1 MEPLNKLT
9 ADGACRTVFS
19 NDVSFASFYNAAI
32 FEGKQIIHP
41 DRLVRYEN
49 DISFIINDSKRAED
63 KKRRRN
69 IVVKS
74 DINGI
79 YCILGVEH
87 QSSVDQAMV
96 VRCAIYEMLEYLKQL
111 ENKEY
116 KRLVPQIMV
125 AFYTG
130 PKKWNV
136 PVKLSDYFEIPEEL
150 KKYFNDWKIILVDVK
165 EMDTSKIKDEQTR
178 YFIEA
183 IQAMYKGDYI
193 KLHQKRKMN
202 TNNLIYAA
210 IITGSLDMIKDI
222 VEGGE
227 MAMCKAMDQL
237 FQRFENQGIEKG
249 KLNTLKEQLKVKLGT
264 ISSPLEKQL
273 TNTSLEKLNVLT
285 LNIFNVR
292 NEEDKHILN
301 TMFILFYLFYVFH
314 LLNLEF
320 LLDKFLVLFY
330 RVHK

>member
-1 MEPLNKLT
+1 MIPINKVT
-9 ADGACRTVFS
+9 SDSACRTFLS
-19 NDVSFASFYNAAI
+19 NDVSFASFINAVV
-32 FEGKQIIHP
+32 FEGEQLIRP
-41 DRLVRYEN
+41 ENLVRYEN
-49 DISFIINDSKRAED
+49 DTAFIINDSKRIED
-63 KKRRRN
+63 KKRRRD

-74 DINGI
+74 DVNGI

-183 IQAMYKGDYI
+183 IQAMYKGSYED
-193 KLHQKRKMN
+193 LKRLKKMKKEN
-202 TNNLIYAA
+202 FLYAA
-210 IITGSLDMIKDI
+210 IITGSIDQVENVLEGDEMDMCEGMERMAEGFRSEGRTQGREEGILVGR
-222 VEGGE
+222 VEGKLE
-227 MAMCKAMDQL
+227 
-237 FQRFENQGIEKG
+237 EKQ
-249 KLNTLKEQLKVKLGT
+249 NTLLMQLRCKLGDLSKETENT
-264 ISSPLEKQL
+264 IRSS
-273 TNTSLEKLNVLT
+273 TMEKLNKLTVSIFDIQSENDVLR
-285 LNIFNVR
+285 II
-292 NEEDKHILN
+292 H
-301 TMFILFYLFYVFH
+301 
-314 LLNLEF
+314 
-320 LLDKFLVLFY
+320 
-330 RVHK
+330 

>member
-9 ADGACRTVFS
+9 ADSACRTVFS

-63 KKRRRN
+63 KKRRRD

-79 YCILGVEH
+79 YCILGIEH
-87 QSSVDQAMV
+87 QSSIDETMV
-96 VRCAIYEMLEYLKQL
+96 IRCGIYEMLEYLKQA

-116 KRLVPQIMV
+116 KRLVPQIIV
-125 AFYTG
+125 VLYTG
-130 PKKWNV
+130 PKKWNS

-150 KKYFNDWKIILVDVK
+150 KKYFDDWKIILVDVK

-183 IQAMYKGDYI
+183 IQAMYKGSYED
-193 KLHQKRKMN
+193 LKRLKRMKKEN
-202 TNNLIYAA
+202 FLYAA
-210 IITGSLDMIKDI
+210 IITGSIDQVESVLEGDEMDMC
-222 VEGGE
+222 EGME
-227 MAMCKAMDQL
+227 RMAEG
-237 FQRFENQGIEKG
+237 FRNEGRSEG
-249 KLNTLKEQLKVKLGT
+249 KLEEKRSTLKEQLEIKLGT
-264 ISSPLEKQL
+264 ISNNLELQL
-273 TNTSLEKLNVLT
+273 TNATLEKLNILT
-285 LNIFNVR
+285 RNIFNIT
-292 NEEDKHILN
+292 NEED
-301 TMFILFYLFYVFH
+301 
-314 LLNLEF
+314 
-320 LLDKFLVLFY
+320 VL
-330 RVHK
+330 KIIN

>member
-1 MEPLNKLT
+1 MIPINKVT
-9 ADGACRTVFS
+9 SDSACRTFLS
-19 NDVSFASFYNAAI
+19 NDVSFASFINAVV
-32 FEGKQIIHP
+32 FEGEQLIHP
-41 DRLVRYEN
+41 ENLVYYEN
-49 DISFIINDSKRAED
+49 DTAFIINDSKRIED
-63 KKRRRN
+63 KKRRRD

-74 DINGI
+74 DVNGI

-165 EMDTSKIKDEQTR
+165 EMDTSKISDEQTR

-183 IQAMYKGDYI
+183 IQAMYKGSYED
-193 KLHQKRKMN
+193 LKRLKRMKKEN
-202 TNNLIYAA
+202 FLYAA
-210 IITGSLDMIKDI
+210 IITGSIDQVENVLEGDEIDMC
-222 VEGGE
+222 EGMERMAEGFRKEGE
-227 MAMCKAMDQL
+227 V
-237 FQRFENQGIEKG
+237 RGVIRGRSEG
-249 KLNTLKEQLKVKLGT
+249 KLEEKQNTLLTLLTCKLGNLSKETENT
-264 ISSPLEKQL
+264 IRSS
-273 TNTSLEKLNVLT
+273 TMEKLNKLT
-285 LNIFNVR
+285 LSIFDIQS
-292 NEEDKHILN
+292 EEDALRIIN
-301 TMFILFYLFYVFH
+301 
-314 LLNLEF
+314 
-320 LLDKFLVLFY
+320 
-330 RVHK
+330 

>member
-63 KKRRRN
+63 KKRRRD

-79 YCILGVEH
+79 YCILGIEH
-87 QSSVDQAMV
+87 QSSIDETMV
-96 VRCAIYEMLEYLKQL
+96 IRCGIYEMLEYLKQA

-116 KRLVPQIMV
+116 KRLVPQIIV
-125 AFYTG
+125 VLYTG
-130 PKKWNV
+130 TKKWNG
-136 PVKLSDYFEIPEEL
+136 PLKFSDYFEIPEEL
-150 KKYFNDWKIILVDVK
+150 KKYFDDWKIILVDVK

-183 IQAMYKGDYI
+183 IQAMYKGSYED
-193 KLHQKRKMN
+193 LKRLKRMKKEN
-202 TNNLIYAA
+202 FLYAA
-210 IITGSLDMIKDI
+210 IITGSIDQVENVLEGDEIDMC
-222 VEGGE
+222 EGMERMAEGFRKEGE
-227 MAMCKAMDQL
+227 V
-237 FQRFENQGIEKG
+237 RGVIRGRSEG
-249 KLNTLKEQLKVKLGT
+249 KLEEKQNTLLTLLTCKLGNLSKETENT
-264 ISSPLEKQL
+264 IRSS
-273 TNTSLEKLNVLT
+273 TMEKLNKLT
-285 LNIFNVR
+285 LSIFDIQS
-292 NEEDKHILN
+292 EEDALRIIN
-301 TMFILFYLFYVFH
+301 
-314 LLNLEF
+314 
-320 LLDKFLVLFY
+320 
-330 RVHK
+330 

>member
-63 KKRRRN
+63 KKRRRD

-79 YCILGVEH
+79 YCILGIEH
-87 QSSVDQAMV
+87 QSSIDETMV
-96 VRCAIYEMLEYLKQL
+96 IRCGIYEMLEYLKQA

-116 KRLVPQIMV
+116 KRLVPQIIV
-125 AFYTG
+125 VLYIG
-130 PKKWNV
+130 PKKWNS

-222 VEGGE
+222 VEGDE
-227 MAMCKAMDQL
+227 MDMCEGMERMAEG
-237 FQRFENQGIEKG
+237 FRSEGREEGILVGRVEG
-249 KLNTLKEQLKVKLGT
+249 KLEEKQNMLNELLKVKLGSL
-264 ISSPLEKQL
+264 SSNLEKQL
-273 TNTSLEKLNVLT
+273 SNTSIEKLNVLT
-285 LNIFNVR
+285 RHIFNVT
-292 NEEDKHILN
+292 NED
-301 TMFILFYLFYVFH
+301 
-314 LLNLEF
+314 
-320 LLDKFLVLFY
+320 DVL
-330 RVHK
+330 KLIN

>member
-32 FEGKQIIHP
+32 FEGKQIIHSE
-41 DRLVRYEN
+41 RLVRYEN
-49 DISFIINDSKRAED
+49 DISFLINDSKRAED
-63 KKRRRN
+63 KKRRRD

-79 YCILGVEH
+79 YCLLGIEH
-87 QSSVDQAMV
+87 QSSIDETMV
-96 VRCAIYEMLEYLKQL
+96 IRCGIYEMLEYLKQV

-222 VEGGE
+222 VEGDEMDMCEGMERMGE
-227 MAMCKAMDQL
+227 G
-237 FQRFENQGIEKG
+237 FRSEGRTQGREEGILVGRVEG
-249 KLNTLKEQLKVKLGT
+249 KLEEKQNMLNELLKVKLGSL
-264 ISSPLEKQL
+264 SSNLEKQL
-273 TNTSLEKLNVLT
+273 SNTSIEKLNVLT
-285 LNIFNVR
+285 RYIFNVN
-292 NEEDKHILN
+292 NED
-301 TMFILFYLFYVFH
+301 
-314 LLNLEF
+314 
-320 LLDKFLVLFY
+320 DVL
-330 RVHK
+330 RIIH

>member
-1 MEPLNKLT
+1 MV
-9 ADGACRTVFS
+9 R
-19 NDVSFASFYNAAI
+19 
-32 FEGKQIIHP
+32 FEF
-41 DRLVRYEN
+41 

-74 DINGI
+74 GINGI
-79 YCILGVEH
+79 YCLLGIEH
-87 QSSVDQAMV
+87 QSSIDETMV
-96 VRCAIYEMLEYLKQL
+96 IRCGIYEMLEYLKQA

-116 KRLVPQIMV
+116 KRLVPQIIV
-125 AFYTG
+125 VLYTG

-222 VEGGE
+222 VEGDEMDMCEGMERMAEGFRKEGE
-227 MAMCKAMDQL
+227 ARSKSKYKA
-237 FQRFENQGIEKG
+237 EGIIEG
-249 KLNTLKEQLKVKLGT
+249 KLEEKQNMLKEQLGIKFGSL
-264 ISSPLEKQL
+264 SSNL
-273 TNTSLEKLNVLT
+273 TNQLSKASIEKLNVLT
-285 LNIFNVR
+285 RHIFNVT
-292 NEEDKHILN
+292 NEED
-301 TMFILFYLFYVFH
+301 
-314 LLNLEF
+314 
-320 LLDKFLVLFY
+320 VL
-330 RVHK
+330 KIIN

>member
-9 ADGACRTVFS
+9 SDGACRTVFS

-63 KKRRRN
+63 KKRRRD

-79 YCILGVEH
+79 YCILGIEH
-87 QSSVDQAMV
+87 QSSIDETMV
-96 VRCAIYEMLEYLKQL
+96 IRCGIYEMLEYLKQA

-130 PKKWNV
+130 PKKWNS

-183 IQAMYKGDYI
+183 IQEMYKGNFEG
-193 KLHQKRKMN
+193 LHRRIKMN
-202 TNNLIYAA
+202 RDNFIYAA
-210 IITGSLDMIKDI
+210 IITGSIDQVENVLEGDEMDMCEGMERMAEGFRNEGRKD
-222 VEGGE
+222 GE
-227 MAMCKAMDQL
+227 K
-237 FQRFENQGIEKG
+237 REK
-249 KLNTLKEQLKVKLGT
+249 KTVLSLLKVKLGNVSNQLEQA
-264 ISSPLEKQL
+264 IQNSSI
-273 TNTSLEKLNVLT
+273 EKLNTLT
-285 LNIFNVR
+285 LSIFDIT
-292 NEEDKHILN
+292 NED
-301 TMFILFYLFYVFH
+301 
-314 LLNLEF
+314 
-320 LLDKFLVLFY
+320 DVL
-330 RVHK
+330 KIIN

>member
-9 ADGACRTVFS
+9 SDGACRTVFS

-63 KKRRRN
+63 KKRRRD

-79 YCILGVEH
+79 YCILGIEH
-87 QSSVDQAMV
+87 QSSIDETMV
-96 VRCAIYEMLEYLKQL
+96 IRCGIYEMLEYLKQA

-116 KRLVPQIMV
+116 KRLVPQIIV
-125 AFYTG
+125 VLYTG
-130 PKKWNV
+130 PKKWNS

-222 VEGGE
+222 VEGDE
-227 MAMCKAMDQL
+227 MDMCEGMERMAEG
-237 FQRFENQGIEKG
+237 FRSEGREEGILVGRVEG
-249 KLNTLKEQLKVKLGT
+249 KLEEKQNTLLMQLRCKLGDLSKETENT
-264 ISSPLEKQL
+264 IRSS
-273 TNTSLEKLNVLT
+273 TMEKLNKLTVSIFDIQSENDVLR
-285 LNIFNVR
+285 II
-292 NEEDKHILN
+292 H
-301 TMFILFYLFYVFH
+301 
-314 LLNLEF
+314 
-320 LLDKFLVLFY
+320 
-330 RVHK
+330 

>member
-63 KKRRRN
+63 KKRRRD

-79 YCILGVEH
+79 YCLLGIEH
-87 QSSVDQAMV
+87 QSSIDETMV
-96 VRCAIYEMLEYLKQL
+96 IRCGIYEMLEYLKQA

-116 KRLVPQIMV
+116 KRLVPQIIV
-125 AFYTG
+125 VLYTG
-130 PKKWNV
+130 PKKWNS

-222 VEGGE
+222 VEGDEIDMCEGME
-227 MAMCKAMDQL
+227 RMAEG
-237 FQRFENQGIEKG
+237 FRSEGREEGILVGRVEG
-249 KLNTLKEQLKVKLGT
+249 KLEEKQNTLLMQLRCKLGDLSKETENT
-264 ISSPLEKQL
+264 IRSS
-273 TNTSLEKLNVLT
+273 TMEKLNKLTVSVFDIQSENDVLR
-285 LNIFNVR
+285 II
-292 NEEDKHILN
+292 H
-301 TMFILFYLFYVFH
+301 
-314 LLNLEF
+314 
-320 LLDKFLVLFY
+320 
-330 RVHK
+330 

>member
-1 MEPLNKLT
+1 MV
-9 ADGACRTVFS
+9 R
-19 NDVSFASFYNAAI
+19 
-32 FEGKQIIHP
+32 FEF
-41 DRLVRYEN
+41 
-49 DISFIINDSKRAED
+49 DISFIIIASKRAED
-63 KKRRRN
+63 QKRRRN

-74 DINGI
+74 GINGI
-79 YCILGVEH
+79 YCLLGIEH
-87 QSSVDQAMV
+87 QSSIDETMV
-96 VRCAIYEMLEYLKQL
+96 IRCGIYEMLEYLKQV

-222 VEGGE
+222 VEGDEMDMCEGMERMAEGFRKEGE
-227 MAMCKAMDQL
+227 ARSKSKYKA
-237 FQRFENQGIEKG
+237 EGIIEG
-249 KLNTLKEQLKVKLGT
+249 KLEEKQNMLKEQLGIKFGSL
-264 ISSPLEKQL
+264 SSNL
-273 TNTSLEKLNVLT
+273 TNQLSKASIEKLNVLT
-285 LNIFNVR
+285 RHIFNVT
-292 NEEDKHILN
+292 NEED
-301 TMFILFYLFYVFH
+301 
-314 LLNLEF
+314 
-320 LLDKFLVLFY
+320 VL
-330 RVHK
+330 KIIN

>member
-1 MEPLNKLT
+1 MHL
-9 ADGACRTVFS
+9 
-19 NDVSFASFYNAAI
+19 FYNAAI

-79 YCILGVEH
+79 YCILGIEH
-87 QSSVDQAMV
+87 QSSIDETMV
-96 VRCAIYEMLEYLKQL
+96 IRCGIYEMLEYLKQL

-136 PVKLSDYFEIPEEL
+136 PVKLSDYFEILEEL

-222 VEGGE
+222 VEGDE
-227 MAMCKAMDQL
+227 MDMCEGMERMAEG
-237 FQRFENQGIEKG
+237 FRSEGREEGILVGRNEG
-249 KLNTLKEQLKVKLGT
+249 KLEEKQNTLLMQLRCKLGDLSKETENT
-264 ISSPLEKQL
+264 IRSS
-273 TNTSLEKLNVLT
+273 TMEKLNKLTVSIFDIQSENDVLK
-285 LNIFNVR
+285 LI
-292 NEEDKHILN
+292 H
-301 TMFILFYLFYVFH
+301 
-314 LLNLEF
+314 
-320 LLDKFLVLFY
+320 
-330 RVHK
+330 

>member
-1 MEPLNKLT
+1 MV
-9 ADGACRTVFS
+9 R
-19 NDVSFASFYNAAI
+19 
-32 FEGKQIIHP
+32 FEF
-41 DRLVRYEN
+41 

-74 DINGI
+74 GINGI
-79 YCILGVEH
+79 YCLLGIEH
-87 QSSVDQAMV
+87 QSSIDETMV
-96 VRCAIYEMLEYLKQL
+96 IRCGIYEMLEYLKQV

-222 VEGGE
+222 VEGDEMDMCEGMERMAEGFRKEGE
-227 MAMCKAMDQL
+227 ARSKSKYKA
-237 FQRFENQGIEKG
+237 EGINEG
-249 KLNTLKEQLKVKLGT
+249 KLEEKQNTLLMQLRCKLGDLSKETENT
-264 ISSPLEKQL
+264 IRSS
-273 TNTSLEKLNVLT
+273 TMEKLNKLTVSIFDIQSENDVLK
-285 LNIFNVR
+285 LI
-292 NEEDKHILN
+292 H
-301 TMFILFYLFYVFH
+301 
-314 LLNLEF
+314 
-320 LLDKFLVLFY
+320 
-330 RVHK
+330 

>member
-1 MEPLNKLT
+1 MIPINKVT
-9 ADGACRTVFS
+9 SDSACRTFLS
-19 NDVSFASFYNAAI
+19 NDVSFASFINAVV
-32 FEGKQIIHP
+32 FEGEQLIHP
-41 DRLVRYEN
+41 ENLVRYEN
-49 DISFIINDSKRAED
+49 DTAFIINDSKRIED
-63 KKRRRN
+63 KKRRRD

-96 VRCAIYEMLEYLKQL
+96 VRCVIYEMLEYLKQL

-222 VEGGE
+222 IEGDEMDMCEGMERMAEGFRKEGE
-227 MAMCKAMDQL
+227 A
-237 FQRFENQGIEKG
+237 RGE
-249 KLNTLKEQLKVKLGT
+249 LKEKQNMLNELLKVKLGSL
-264 ISSPLEKQL
+264 SSNLEKQL
-273 TNTSLEKLNVLT
+273 SNTSIEKLNVLT
-285 LNIFNVR
+285 RHIFNVN
-292 NEEDKHILN
+292 NEED
-301 TMFILFYLFYVFH
+301 
-314 LLNLEF
+314 
-320 LLDKFLVLFY
+320 VL
-330 RVHK
+330 KLIN

>member
-1 MEPLNKLT
+1 MIPINKVT
-9 ADGACRTVFS
+9 SDSACRTFLS
-19 NDVSFASFYNAAI
+19 NDVSFASFINAVV
-32 FEGKQIIHP
+32 FEGEQLIRP
-41 DRLVRYEN
+41 ENLVRYEN
-49 DISFIINDSKRAED
+49 DTAFIINDSKRIED
-63 KKRRRN
+63 KKRRRD

-136 PVKLSDYFEIPEEL
+136 PVKLSDYFEILEEL

-183 IQAMYKGDYI
+183 IQAMYKGSYED
-193 KLHQKRKMN
+193 LKRLKKMKKEN
-202 TNNLIYAA
+202 FLYAA
-210 IITGSLDMIKDI
+210 IITGSIDQVENVLEGDEMDMC
-222 VEGGE
+222 EGMERMAEGFRKEGE
-227 MAMCKAMDQL
+227 ARSKSKYKA
-237 FQRFENQGIEKG
+237 EGIIEG
-249 KLNTLKEQLKVKLGT
+249 KLEEKQNMLKEQLGIKFGSL
-264 ISSPLEKQL
+264 SSNL
-273 TNTSLEKLNVLT
+273 TNQLSKASIEKLNVLT
-285 LNIFNVR
+285 RHIFNVT
-292 NEEDKHILN
+292 NEED
-301 TMFILFYLFYVFH
+301 
-314 LLNLEF
+314 
-320 LLDKFLVLFY
+320 VL
-330 RVHK
+330 KIIN

>member
-1 MEPLNKLT
+1 MIPINKVT
-9 ADGACRTVFS
+9 SDSACRTFLS
-19 NDVSFASFYNAAI
+19 NDVNFASFINVVV
-32 FEGKQIIHP
+32 FEGEQLIRP
-41 DRLVRYEN
+41 ENLVRYEN
-49 DISFIINDSKRAED
+49 DTAFIINDSKRIED
-63 KKRRRN
+63 KKRRRD

-96 VRCAIYEMLEYLKQL
+96 VICAIYEMLEYLKQL

-125 AFYTG
+125 VFYTG

-136 PVKLSDYFEIPEEL
+136 PVKLSDYFKIPEEL

-222 VEGGE
+222 VEGDE
-227 MAMCKAMDQL
+227 MDMCEGMERMAEG
-237 FQRFENQGIEKG
+237 FRSEGREEGILVGRVEG
-249 KLNTLKEQLKVKLGT
+249 KLEEKQNTLLMQLRCKLGDLSKETENT
-264 ISSPLEKQL
+264 IRSS
-273 TNTSLEKLNVLT
+273 TMEKLNKLTVSIFDIQSENDVLR
-285 LNIFNVR
+285 II
-292 NEEDKHILN
+292 H
-301 TMFILFYLFYVFH
+301 
-314 LLNLEF
+314 
-320 LLDKFLVLFY
+320 
-330 RVHK
+330 

>member
-19 NDVSFASFYNAAI
+19 KDVSFASFYNAAI

-63 KKRRRN
+63 KKRRRD

-79 YCILGVEH
+79 YCILGIEH
-87 QSSVDQAMV
+87 QSSIDETMV
-96 VRCAIYEMLEYLKQL
+96 IRCGIYEMLEYLKQA

-116 KRLVPQIMV
+116 KRLVPQIIV
-125 AFYTG
+125 VLYTG
-130 PKKWNV
+130 PKKWNS

-150 KKYFNDWKIILVDVK
+150 KKYFDDWKIILVDVK

-183 IQAMYKGDYI
+183 IQAMYKGSYED
-193 KLHQKRKMN
+193 LKRLKRMKKEN
-202 TNNLIYAA
+202 FLYAA
-210 IITGSLDMIKDI
+210 IITGSIDQVESVLEGDEMDMC
-222 VEGGE
+222 EGME
-227 MAMCKAMDQL
+227 RMAEG
-237 FQRFENQGIEKG
+237 FRSEGREEGILVGRNEG
-249 KLNTLKEQLKVKLGT
+249 KLEEKQNTLLMQLRCKLGDLSKETENT
-264 ISSPLEKQL
+264 IRSS
-273 TNTSLEKLNVLT
+273 TMEKLNKLTVSIFDIQSENDVLK
-285 LNIFNVR
+285 LI
-292 NEEDKHILN
+292 H
-301 TMFILFYLFYVFH
+301 
-314 LLNLEF
+314 
-320 LLDKFLVLFY
+320 
-330 RVHK
+330 

>member
-63 KKRRRN
+63 KKRRRD

-96 VRCAIYEMLEYLKQL
+96 VRCAIYEMLEYLKQA

-116 KRLVPQIMV
+116 KRLVPQIIV
-125 AFYTG
+125 VLYTG
-130 PKKWNV
+130 PKKWNG

-150 KKYFNDWKIILVDVK
+150 KKYFNDWKTILVDVK

-183 IQAMYKGDYI
+183 IQEMYKGNYEG
-193 KLHQKRKMN
+193 LHRRIKMN
-202 TNNLIYAA
+202 RDNFIYAA
-210 IITGSLDMIKDI
+210 IITGSLDLIRDLP
-222 VEGGE
+222 EGGE
-227 MAMCKAMDQL
+227 IDMCEGTERRRKT
-237 FQRFENQGIEKG
+237 RKENCIIIIESKIR
-249 KLNTLKEQLKVKLGT
+249 KCIKSTRTSNTK
-264 ISSPLEKQL
+264 
-273 TNTSLEKLNVLT
+273 
-285 LNIFNVR
+285 
-292 NEEDKHILN
+292 
-301 TMFILFYLFYVFH
+301 
-314 LLNLEF
+314 
-320 LLDKFLVLFY
+320 
-330 RVHK
+330 

>member
-1 MEPLNKLT
+1 S
-9 ADGACRTVFS
+9 DSACRTFLS
-19 NDVSFASFYNAAI
+19 NDVSFASFINAVV
-32 FEGKQIIHP
+32 FEGEQLIHLEN
-41 DRLVRYEN
+41 LVRYEN
-49 DISFIINDSKRAED
+49 DTAFIINDSKRIED
-63 KKRRRN
+63 KKRRRD

-96 VRCAIYEMLEYLKQL
+96 VRCTIYEMLEYLKQL

-222 VEGGE
+222 VEGDEMDMCEGMERMAEGFRKEGE
-227 MAMCKAMDQL
+227 A
-237 FQRFENQGIEKG
+237 RGE
-249 KLNTLKEQLKVKLGT
+249 LKEKQNMLNELLKVKLGSL
-264 ISSPLEKQL
+264 SSNLEKQL
-273 TNTSLEKLNVLT
+273 SNTSIEKLNVLT
-285 LNIFNVR
+285 RHIFNVN
-292 NEEDKHILN
+292 NEED
-301 TMFILFYLFYVFH
+301 
-314 LLNLEF
+314 
-320 LLDKFLVLFY
+320 VL
-330 RVHK
+330 KLIN